1 MRSKLPDIGTNIF
14 SVMTGMARQYNAI
27 NLAQGFPD
35 FAVSEE
41 LVDAVHQA
49 MKKGMNQYAPMPG
62 IPELREALALKY
74 RSLYDCHCH
83 AETNITI
90 TPGATYA
97 IYTALATIIE
107 AGDEVIVLEPAYDSY
122 IPNIIVQ
129 GGVPVCVPLLA
140 PTFAVDWQKVNEAIT
155 SRTKAIII
163 NTPHNPGAYVWTKDD
178 MLELKKMVQKKQ
190 IYVISDEVYEHL
202 TFDGRKHESV
212 LAYPELYANAFV
224 IYSFGKVFHATGWK
238 MGYCIAPDGLSN
250 EFRKMHQFLSFSC
263 NTPVQYALA
272 EYLKHPEPYLQ
283 LPDFYEA
290 KRDFFLS
297 LIRDLP
303 FTVHESSRGTY
314 FQTLGYDKISP
325 LGDKEFAAWL
335 TREIGVACIPF
346 SAFYQ
351 SGKDD
356 HLVRFCFA
364 KKEETLIEAANR
376 LKKLN
381 ACI

>member
-1 MRSKLPDIGTNIF
+1 
-14 SVMTGMARQYNAI
+14 
-27 NLAQGFPD
+27 
-35 FAVSEE
+35 
-41 LVDAVHQA
+41 
-49 MKKGMNQYAPMPG
+49 MNQYAPMPG

-74 RSLYDCHCH
+74 QSLYDCHCT

-107 AGDEVIVLEPAYDSY
+107 PGDEVIVLEPAYDSY
-122 IPNIIVQ
+122 IPNILVQ
-129 GGVPVCVPLLA
+129 GGIPVCVPLIA
-140 PTFAVDWQKVNEAIT
+140 PTFSVDWQKVNEAIS
-155 SRTKAIII
+155 SRTKAIVI
-163 NTPHNPGAYVWTKDD
+163 NTPHNPGAYVWTKED
-178 MLELKKMVQKKQ
+178 MLELKKIVQSRQ

-212 LAYPELYANAFV
+212 LAYPELFANAFV

-238 MGYCIAPDGLSN
+238 MGYCIAPEGLSA

-263 NTPVQYALA
+263 NTPMQYALA
-272 EYLKHPEPYLQ
+272 EYLKNPEPYLH

-314 FQTLGYDKISP
+314 FQTMGYDKISP

-335 TREIGVACIPF
+335 TKEVGVACIPF

-381 ACI
+381 VFL

>member
-14 SVMTGMARQYNAI
+14 SVMTGMARQYDAI

-35 FAVSEE
+35 FAVSDE
-41 LVDAVHQA
+41 LVNAVHQA
-49 MKKGMNQYAPMPG
+49 MQRGMNQYAPMPG

-74 RSLYDCHCH
+74 RSLYGCHCH

-122 IPNIIVQ
+122 IPNIVVQ
-129 GGVPVCVPLLA
+129 GGIPVCVPLIA

-163 NTPHNPGAYVWTKDD
+163 NTPHNPGAYVWTKED
-178 MLELKKMVQKKQ
+178 MLELQKIVQRKQ

-212 LAYPELYANAFV
+212 LAYPELYAKAFV

-272 EYLKHPEPYLQ
+272 EYLKNPEPYLQ

-290 KRDFFLS
+290 KRDFFMT

-303 FTVHESSRGTY
+303 FTIHERSRGTY
-314 FQTLGYDKISP
+314 FQTLGYDKISR

-351 SGKDD
+351 CGKDD